1 MVGVPWE
8 KLAENPKA
16 SEALVT
22 MLLLRLRP
30 RAQEVDGS
38 GGDGG
43 RDLLEYAETGELINY
58 EAKSFTGRMTSGRR
72 QQVVRSLI
80 STARHQPDHW
90 DLLVPISPNPGEL
103 AWFDGLR
110 EEFPFVRDWRGL
122 NWLNQQFAAHQ
133 DLIRYALQESGDYI
147 LDRIA
152 EARAER
158 DTLLRGIPDLAAR
171 YRALQ
176 LRAQEISPAY
186 AIRTVLGPDGETAIH
201 LLPKSDAAQGQR
213 PIRFTGRVSFRRNEP
228 QDEQRRQQFE
238 EAIRFGGEVELAAA
252 NLEELTVDAPSELGI
267 SGSFPLAS
275 LKIAAHRETLSPA
288 MRGQLTIRTPAGVL
302 TASLPVEFTR
312 RMAGVDGGSLFGQDI
327 TGFIRIQMRYD
338 RRREAWSQTLSF
350 APPEISLPQEM
361 VPVLRFISRA
371 NPGQSMELTI
381 HGPTVTQLTAPITHS
396 AMPDSWDTDEAETW
410 ADAFDYLATLQR
422 MTGQFFATPPDYN
435 LKDAHDARNAISLLR
450 GEKVDMPNT
459 VVSLGVD
466 RPESLDQVSRGNLA
480 FAAKYQA
487 MVVTFGEHQI
497 DLGPGIELMTIE
509 RVLNVREARQALASE
524 GHATVR
530 LKVDRTR
537 PAQRYLGT
545 DLPSP
550 ETQH

>member
-1 MVGVPWE
+1 MVGVPWV

-22 MLLLRLRP
+22 MLVLRLRP

-43 RDLLEYAETGELINY
+43 RDLLEYTESGELINY

-72 QQVVRSLI
+72 QQVIGSLI

-90 DLLVPISPNPGEL
+90 DLLVPISPNPNEL
-103 AWFDGLR
+103 AWFAGLR
-110 EEFPFVRDWRGL
+110 REFPFVRDWRGL

-171 YRALQ
+171 YRALHM
-176 LRAQEISPAY
+176 RAQEISPGY

-201 LLPKSDAAQGQR
+201 LLPKTDNTQGTR

-267 SGSFPLAS
+267 SGSFPLES

-288 MRGQLTIRTPAGVL
+288 MRGQLMIRTPAGVP
-302 TASLPVEFTR
+302 TASLPVEFTQR
-312 RMAGVDGGSLFGQDI
+312 VTGLDGGSLFGQDI

-350 APPEISLPQEM
+350 APPETSLPQEM

-371 NPGQSMELTI
+371 VPGQSMELTI
-381 HGPTVTQLTAPITHS
+381 HGPTVTQLTAPITQT
-396 AMPDSWDTDEAETW
+396 AVPDSWNSDEAETW

-422 MTGQFFATPPDYN
+422 MTGQFFATPPGYT
-435 LKDAHDARNAISLLR
+435 LKDAHDARNAVSLLR

-459 VVSLGVD
+459 VVAVGVD
-466 RPESLDQVSRGNLA
+466 RVESLEQVSRGKLA

-497 DLGPGIELMTIE
+497 DLGPGIELMTIDK
-509 RVLNVREARQALASE
+509 VLNMREARQALADE

-530 LKVDRTR
+530 LKLDRTQ

-550 ETQH
+550 GTQP

>member
-1 MVGVPWE
+1 M

-22 MLLLRLRP
+22 MLVLRLRP
-30 RAQEVDGS
+30 RAQEVDGA

-43 RDLLEYAETGELINY
+43 RDLLEYTESGELINY

-72 QQVVRSLI
+72 QQVVGSLI

-90 DLLVPISPNPGEL
+90 DLLVPISPNPNEL
-103 AWFDGLR
+103 AWFAGLR
-110 EEFPFVRDWRGL
+110 REFPFVRDWRGL

-171 YRALQ
+171 YRALHM
-176 LRAQEISPAY
+176 RAQEISPGY

-201 LLPKSDAAQGQR
+201 LLPKADNTQGTR

-228 QDEQRRQQFE
+228 QDEQRREQFE

-267 SGSFPLAS
+267 SGSFPLES
-275 LKIAAHRETLSPA
+275 LKIAAHREALSPA
-288 MRGQLTIRTPAGVL
+288 MRGQLMIRTPAGGP
-302 TASLPVEFTR
+302 TASLPVEFTQR
-312 RMAGVDGGSLFGQDI
+312 VTGFDGGSLFGQDI

-350 APPEISLPQEM
+350 APPETSLPQEM

-371 NPGQSMELTI
+371 VPGQSMELTI
-381 HGPTVTQLTAPITHS
+381 HGPTVTQLTAPITQT
-396 AMPDSWDTDEAETW
+396 AVPDSWNADEAETW

-422 MTGQFFATPPDYN
+422 MTGQFFATPPGYT
-435 LKDAHDARNAISLLR
+435 LKDARDARNAVSLLR

-459 VVSLGVD
+459 VVAVGVD
-466 RPESLDQVSRGNLA
+466 RIESLEQVSRGKLA

-497 DLGPGIELMTIE
+497 DLGPGIELMTIDK
-509 RVLNVREARQALASE
+509 VLNMREARQALADE

-530 LKVDRTR
+530 LKLDRTQ

-550 ETQH
+550 GTQP